1 MKRQEMKQ
9 KSQKYNHAHLE
20 IEYMLKVALQFTKQ
34 KMDFLNKLCWVKWV
48 QFVKKKKKFRFMPH
62 TTKLQKD

>member
-1 MKRQEMKQ
+1 MKQ

-48 QFVKKKKKFRFMPH
+48 QFVKKKKSLDSCLTPQNCKRIE
-62 TTKLQKD
+62 DVNA

>member
-48 QFVKKKKKFRFMPH
+48 QFVKKKKKV
-62 TTKLQKD
+62 